1 MKTNQLL
8 KFEIAVS
15 IVISSV
21 SAISSVCGQTV
32 TWERQAFGQ
41 QQTDPCGNTFSWPN
55 NNNWSQQEVDSTA
68 CNQNYLLQP
77 RNWSTPT
84 YPNGASVDVILGAP
98 APTDLDLQVTLHSLT
113 VESGAG
119 DLNIQAGSSFDAQ
132 SYDFQT
138 DGTFTQGGGGGINPF
153 IRVAGT
159 FLKSAGTGVLDI
171 SGGHGNIYFNL
182 EGGTV
187 QVNAGTLKLSRGNST
202 GGTFT
207 IAANSAVDSTNGSI
221 FSFWSGNYGGG
232 GAGV

>member
-1 MKTNQLL
+1 M
-8 KFEIAVS
+8 
-15 IVISSV
+15 SV
-21 SAISSVCGQTV
+21 
-32 TWERQAFGQ
+32 
-41 QQTDPCGNTFSWPN
+41 P
-55 NNNWSQQEVDSTA
+55 
-68 CNQNYLLQP
+68 
-77 RNWSTPT
+77 
-84 YPNGASVDVILGAP
+84 GAP
-98 APTDLDLQVTLHSLT
+98 APTNLDLQVTLHSLT
-113 VESGAG
+113 VQSGAG

-138 DGTFTQGGGGGINPF
+138 DGTFTQGGGGGMNPF

-207 IAANSAVDSTNGSI
+207 IAANSAVDLTNGSI
-221 FSFWSGNYGGG
+221 FSF
-232 GAGV
+232 GAAIIRAAAREPGTVAQWRNPNSKSRRDV